1 MYRVLLVDDCR
12 ADVNGIKDNIN
23 WKNLNCEIAAC
34 AFDGQD
40 GVNKALEYKPDI
52 IITDVSMPILDG
64 IEMTKILRSKME
76 TAYFIFISCFEDFSY
91 IKSAMDEEAVAY
103 VLKPVKIDELTRAVE
118 KAITKLENRKKYE
131 SGKTAANKEPKPI
144 LENFFTELLLNFNID
159 KSYAEYVGISED
171 DVFNMAVLKIN
182 DSSYSAH
189 NMHKILHSVKKIGEK
204 FFHGEK
210 YCLLEF
216 GLNTLVFIS
225 WDISIDSAEY
235 NLILENIKSEAVKEC
250 GDIFAMTSGQTFC
263 GFSELSNRFNMLNMI
278 RQPSVSEHEHRQD
291 ISVRDLYN
299 RISRALFDEKVG
311 QSGDLTDEIFADDGA
326 NDINYLK
333 AICIQVINVINIIL
347 FEEYDKNFYE
357 IVGDE
362 LVIWNDL
369 IHLDSAENIKRWM
382 NDMLAK
388 LRSYFLLQTN
398 NADRYEAL
406 VDKVCK
412 YIDEN
417 YHSYTVIDEIARKL
431 NLSVGYINM
440 IFKKNKKQTLFSY
453 TVNKRIEKSKELL
466 KDDTLSVSKISRMV
480 GYSSNAYFAT
490 AFKKTVGVTP
500 MQYRNRILGIN

>member
-1 MYRVLLVDDCR
+1 MY
-12 ADVNGIKDNIN
+12 
-23 WKNLNCEIAAC
+23 
-34 AFDGQD
+34 
-40 GVNKALEYKPDI
+40 
-52 IITDVSMPILDG
+52 
-64 IEMTKILRSKME
+64 
-76 TAYFIFISCFEDFSY
+76 
-91 IKSAMDEEAVAY
+91 
-103 VLKPVKIDELTRAVE
+103 
-118 KAITKLENRKKYE
+118 
-131 SGKTAANKEPKPI
+131 
-144 LENFFTELLLNFNID
+144 
-159 KSYAEYVGISED
+159 
-171 DVFNMAVLKIN
+171 
-182 DSSYSAH
+182 
-189 NMHKILHSVKKIGEK
+189 
-204 FFHGEK
+204 
-210 YCLLEF
+210 
-216 GLNTLVFIS
+216 
-225 WDISIDSAEY
+225 
-235 NLILENIKSEAVKEC
+235 
-250 GDIFAMTSGQTFC
+250 
-263 GFSELSNRFNMLNMI
+263 
-278 RQPSVSEHEHRQD
+278 
-291 ISVRDLYN
+291 
-299 RISRALFDEKVG
+299 
-311 QSGDLTDEIFADDGA
+311 SGDKC
-326 NDINYLK
+326 Y
-333 AICIQVINVINIIL
+333 IIL